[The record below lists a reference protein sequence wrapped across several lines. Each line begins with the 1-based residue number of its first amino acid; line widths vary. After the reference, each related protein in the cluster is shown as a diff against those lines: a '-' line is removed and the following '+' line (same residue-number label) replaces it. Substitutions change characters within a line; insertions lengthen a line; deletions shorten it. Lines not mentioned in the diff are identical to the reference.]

1 MDGCDESRSD
11 STRECYIAE
20 VREIVRR
27 HWRYLFFF
35 TTVAVA
41 LRLFFIF
48 RYPSISGDSLIYGD
62 IAKNW
67 LTHGIYGLTTG
78 GGVQPTYIRL
88 PGYPA
93 LLAFTF
99 KIAGMEHYRAA
110 LFAQMLVD
118 TASCYLIAALAWLLA
133 QSREALAEPR
143 GESAA
148 LLAFALA
155 SLCPFTAS
163 YAAAALTETWSFF
176 FTALALVLAGFA
188 IRSQDAKRLWAACG
202 LALGAGIMF
211 RPDNGM
217 LVAIIGGWLLWR
229 FLRGPR
235 RLSALRAG
243 VVVALMVSLFIV
255 PWTVRNWRTMHR
267 LQPLAPRN
275 ANDPSEFVAEGFS
288 RWARTWT
295 VDFISVERVLWRVDG
310 EEIDLHQ
317 LPDRAFDS
325 AEQRQQTEQLITDY
339 NEELSMTPDL
349 DTRFA
354 ALAAERIR
362 ARPLRYYLEL
372 PLLRMADMWLRP
384 RTEWFEIETD
394 WWNWDDHSE
403 ESAVAVALAALNIA
417 FVMAA
422 LVGFFRL
429 RREGNA
435 LFWMAVV
442 FVLLRTLFLGSM
454 ENPEPRYTLEMFPV
468 MIALAGCMVCRP
480 NGVCLRDSKDLGF
493 PKKSVKSV

>member
-1 MDGCDESRSD
+1 
-11 STRECYIAE
+11 
-20 VREIVRR
+20 
-27 HWRYLFFF
+27 
-35 TTVAVA
+35 
-41 LRLFFIF
+41 
-48 RYPSISGDSLIYGD
+48 
-62 IAKNW
+62 
-67 LTHGIYGLTTG
+67 
-78 GGVQPTYIRL
+78 
-88 PGYPA
+88 
-93 LLAFTF
+93 
-99 KIAGMEHYRAA
+99 
-110 LFAQMLVD
+110 
-118 TASCYLIAALAWLLA
+118 
-133 QSREALAEPR
+133 
-143 GESAA
+143 
-148 LLAFALA
+148 
-155 SLCPFTAS
+155 
-163 YAAAALTETWSFF
+163 
-176 FTALALVLAGFA
+176 
-188 IRSQDAKRLWAACG
+188 
-202 LALGAGIMF
+202 
-211 RPDNGM
+211 
-217 LVAIIGGWLLWR
+217 
-229 FLRGPR
+229 
-235 RLSALRAG
+235 
-243 VVVALMVSLFIV
+243 MVSLFIV

-295 VDFISVERVLWRVDG
+295 VDFISVERVLWHVDG
-310 EEIDLHQ
+310 DAIDIHQ

-325 AEQRQQTEQLITDY
+325 AKQRQQTEQLITDY

-354 ALAAERIR
+354 ALAGERIR
-362 ARPLRYYLEL
+362 DHRLRYYFEL
-372 PLLRMADMWLRP
+372 PALRMADMWLRP

-417 FVMAA
+417 FVMAG

-468 MIALAGCMVCRP
+468 MIALAGCMVWRP
-480 NGVCLRDSKDLGF
+480 NDVWRDSKDLGF